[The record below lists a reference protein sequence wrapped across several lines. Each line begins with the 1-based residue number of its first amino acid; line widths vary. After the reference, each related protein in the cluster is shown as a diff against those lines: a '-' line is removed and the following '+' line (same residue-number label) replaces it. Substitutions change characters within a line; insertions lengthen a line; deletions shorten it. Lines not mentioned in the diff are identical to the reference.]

1 MLVPLRRLG
10 SAAVVG
16 LALNLSG
23 CGGGDTS
30 SPQTSTTTEVEAPEP
45 EPLKGFEKEFVKAL
59 DSGECK
65 RINAL
70 NPTTR
75 PALSTKARCESLQ
88 LFKDFEPAKS
98 GDYGDGAVI
107 DLVDKDD
114 RQVSAIFTR
123 ETDGTLSLVLIDNL
137 RSGRTVGTK
146 PAKEF
151 DAAAA
156 EAATALR
163 EKDCDEFIDAS
174 YVRRGFAV
182 GERQAVCDRLETF
195 PVADLAS
202 RLPDEP
208 PTLVGGNS
216 EFAFYALG
224 EGEPRVVLIMAHQTP
239 LSELGEAEVPK
250 GGSEYGLLDAYPILA
265 PE

>member
-1 MLVPLRRLG
+1 VTLISLL
-10 SAAVVG
+10 
-16 LALNLSG
+16 LFG
-23 CGGGDTS
+23 CGGDDASDETS
-30 SPQTSTTTEVEAPEP
+30 STSATSTSTSTSTTEVEPPKP
-45 EPLKGFEKEFVKAL
+45 EPLNDFGKDFIKAL

-65 RINAL
+65 QINAL
-70 NPTTR
+70 NPSTR
-75 PALSTKARCESLQ
+75 PALSTKARCESLE
-88 LFKDFEPAKS
+88 LFKDFEIAKS
-98 GDYGDGAVI
+98 EDYGDGAVI
-107 DLVDKDD
+107 DLIDKDD
-114 RQVSAIFTR
+114 REVSAIFTR

-137 RSGRTVGTK
+137 RSGGSVGTK
-146 PAKEF
+146 LAKEF
-151 DAAAA
+151 DDAAA

-163 EKDCDEFIDAS
+163 EKDCDAFIDAS

-208 PTLVGGNS
+208 PELVGGNS

-224 EGEPRVVLIMAHQTP
+224 VGEPRVVLIMAHQTP
-239 LSELGEAEVPK
+239 LSELGETEVPE
-250 GGSEYGLLDAYPILA
+250 GGSEYGLLDVYPILA